1 MIFKNPHK
9 EMNIEYTNKTES
21 SVKPSESN
29 SQSNSKFSQEET
41 LNTVKNVD
49 EILCVRE
56 SRYGSF
62 SVVSQISQ
70 ELKRIMRE
78 SPNWNKLSD
87 VQKEGLEMVQHKI
100 ARALSGDPNYLDNFI
115 DVVGFSSLVKKDMEN
130 NGGWL

>member
-1 MIFKNPHK
+1 MIYKNLHK

-21 SVKPSESN
+21 SVKPPESN